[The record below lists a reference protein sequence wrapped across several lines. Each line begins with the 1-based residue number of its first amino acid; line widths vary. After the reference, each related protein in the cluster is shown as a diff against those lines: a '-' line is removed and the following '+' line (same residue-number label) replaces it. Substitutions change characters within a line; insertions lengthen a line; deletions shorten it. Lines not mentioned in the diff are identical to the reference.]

1 MESGSVYGYRKVT
14 TDLRELGETCSRH
27 RVARLMNSKGL
38 VHQSVWRLQAMISW
52 MSGRG
57 HTRSTTRGL
66 LVAVLMMLCMSGC
79 HWVGGPVVTVKN
91 VGASPLHQVQVEV
104 GGAIVDVGQ
113 LGVGESV
120 KLRPE
125 IKADSAVRIL
135 YVDGGRAVSC
145 DGDVYFTGNIY
156 VVAEAEIGGGV
167 CRVADVTD

>member
-1 MESGSVYGYRKVT
+1 M
-14 TDLRELGETCSRH
+14 
-27 RVARLMNSKGL
+27 
-38 VHQSVWRLQAMISW
+38 
-52 MSGRG
+52 
-57 HTRSTTRGL
+57 
-66 LVAVLMMLCMSGC
+66 MMLCMSGC
-79 HWVGGPVVTVKN
+79 HWVGGAVVTVKN
-91 VGASPLHQVQVEV
+91 VGAGPLHQVQVEV

-120 KLRPE
+120 KLRPK